1 MFGLYCLLS
10 KPNSGGLLLLLLLLF
25 WILKISLVG
34 VVPVNSIV
42 FVRVKRNLN
51 YVNVLYC

>member
-25 WILKISLVG
+25 WILKISLLG